1 MRFGSLGPWLALGSL
16 AVAAPA
22 TAQQHVAFVTCPVAQ
37 DTGPRSDVC
46 FFVRHQG
53 VRYGVVIPP
62 DWGKPQLG
70 HKLLVEGVVTDGP
83 QECAGVPIKGRASVL
98 PELSLD
104 CNEIAPATPEIL
116 ALKLERRPDITEEQ
130 RAMIL
135 ADPSSSLQIMRLAS
149 LPVPEVVLGRTETI
163 YFPFERDRASGP
175 DAMVLLEL
183 ARLAQATPDVE
194 ISVRAFRGATLLD
207 DGEAL
212 TEREDMARLRGEKMT
227 AILIGLGVPERSIDL
242 EIVDAV
248 AEPTGKAD
256 WQGRRAELRVSAP
269 R

>member
-16 AVAAPA
+16 VIAAPA
-22 TAQQHVAFVTCPVAQ
+22 TAQRHVAFVTCPVAQ

-53 VRYGVVIPP
+53 VRYGVVIPS

-70 HKLLVEGVVTDGP
+70 HKLLVEGVVTNGP
-83 QECAGVPIKGRASVL
+83 QECAGVPIEGRASVL

-104 CNEIAPATPEIL
+104 CNEIAPASPEIL
-116 ALKLERRPDITEEQ
+116 ALELGRRPDITDEQ

-135 ADPSSSLQIMRLAS
+135 ADPSSSLQIVRLPA
-149 LPVPEVVLGRTETI
+149 LPVPQVVLGRTETI

-175 DAMVLLEL
+175 DAMVMLEL
-183 ARLAQATPDVE
+183 ARLAKATPGVE

-207 DGEAL
+207 NGQIL
-212 TEREDMARLRGEKMT
+212 TERKGMAQSRGEKI
-227 AILIGLGVPERSIDL
+227 AGILTGLGAPEDAIKL
-242 EIVDAV
+242 EIVDTV
-248 AEPTGKAD
+248 AEPTGEAD
-256 WQGRRAELRVSAP
+256 WQSRRAELRVSAP

>member
-1 MRFGSLGPWLALGSL
+1 MRFGSLAPWLALGSL

-22 TAQQHVAFVTCPVAQ
+22 TAQEHVAFVTCPIAQ

-46 FFVRHQG
+46 FFVRHNG

-83 QECAGVPIKGRASVL
+83 QECAGVPIEGRASVL

-104 CNEIAPATPEIL
+104 CNEIAPASPAIL
-116 ALKLERRPDITEEQ
+116 ALKLGRRPDITDAQ
-130 RAMIL
+130 RAMIE
-135 ADPSSSLQIMRLAS
+135 ADPSASLQIMRLAP
-149 LPVPEVVLGRTETI
+149 LPVPEVALGRTETI
-163 YFPFERDRASGP
+163 YFPFERARASGP

-183 ARLAQATPDVE
+183 ARLAEATPGVKVA
-194 ISVRAFRGATLLD
+194 VRAFRGATLLD
-207 DGEAL
+207 NGEIL
-212 TEREDMARLRGEKMT
+212 TEREDMARRRGEKI
-227 AILIGLGVPERSIDL
+227 ADILVGLGAPEGSIDL
-242 EIVDAV
+242 DVVDAV

-256 WQGRRAELRVSAP
+256 WQSRRAEVRLSV
-269 R
+269 